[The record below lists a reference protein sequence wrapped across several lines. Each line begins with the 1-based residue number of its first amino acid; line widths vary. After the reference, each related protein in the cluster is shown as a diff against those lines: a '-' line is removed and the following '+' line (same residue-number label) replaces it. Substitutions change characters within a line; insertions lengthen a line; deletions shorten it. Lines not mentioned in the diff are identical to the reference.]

1 MTSRC
6 GVFSR
11 RSTGALVSVRH
22 AVELGKDESIAIM
35 FSVIA
40 AASVIVHFV
49 LGDKPGGPKTGRFF
63 RRPAYYF
70 SEIKTENHT
79 MPIRCDFGSRGA
91 FWGLK
96 TPKSDSPFFMKR
108 RKVTSVS
115 GRVPIAIVSLADTHR
130 PSPDTPWPLFSAPPA
145 FPAPPPRRC
154 SRPAGTRSP
163 SSAPPAAS
171 ASPAACS

>member
-11 RSTGALVSVRH
+11 RSTGALVSDGPPQ
-22 AVELGKDESIAIM
+22 VELGKDESIAIM

-63 RRPAYYF
+63 ADPRITFPKSRL
-70 SEIKTENHT
+70 KTIRCHT
-79 MPIRCDFGSRGA
+79 MRFWESRRVLGFKNSKIGFPILYETEESSIGVGEGSDRHCQ
-91 FWGLK
+91 
-96 TPKSDSPFFMKR
+96 PR
-108 RKVTSVS
+108 RHPQT
-115 GRVPIAIVSLADTHR
+115 
-130 PSPDTPWPLFSAPPA
+130 SPDTPWPLFSAPPA
-145 FPAPPPRRC
+145 FPAPSPRRC